1 MSIRTGSFDLRTLIL
16 ATAASCAVHFG
27 LTGRAFGAEPA
38 QNEPAAE
45 RPMALVPVVLPPLS
59 VTVHQATIAGL
70 RATWLFEQY
79 RGSSLLDRTIRYC
92 PPGQG
97 RGVWISGERDE
108 RTGELLPDRL
118 RCNL

>member
-27 LTGRAFGAEPA
+27 LTGRAFGAEPS
-38 QNEPAAE
+38 QNEPSAE
-45 RPMALVPVVLPPLS
+45 RSAALVPVVLPPLS

-79 RGSSLLDRTIRYC
+79 RGLGRMIRYC

-108 RTGELLPDRL
+108 RTGELLPNRL